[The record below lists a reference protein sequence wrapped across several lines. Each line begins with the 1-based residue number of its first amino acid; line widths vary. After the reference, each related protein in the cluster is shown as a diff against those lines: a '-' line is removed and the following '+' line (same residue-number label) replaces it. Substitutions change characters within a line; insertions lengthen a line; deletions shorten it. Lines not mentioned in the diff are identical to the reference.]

1 MCFVVDLNGLIGL
14 SYHAKIL
21 RVNRHDT
28 IGAKIHKQLS
38 IVKFGR
44 QDHPTQAIG
53 ALVTVQ
59 SMGGNKST
67 RGVNFKRVFRGGLAS
82 HAAKSLG
89 PRT

>member
-14 SYHAKIL
+14 LYHAKIL

-44 QDHPTQAIG
+44 QDHTTQAIG

-59 SMGGNKST
+59 SMGGNESA
-67 RGVNFKRVFRGGLAS
+67 RGINFKWVFRGGLAS
-82 HAAKSLG
+82 NAAKSVGL
-89 PRT
+89 RT